1 LERLSEN
8 CAGASMSARRLVLW
22 RHGQTLWNADNR
34 HQGQI
39 DIPLNEVG
47 REQARHAAQ
56 TLIAM
61 KPTHVIASDLERAL
75 ETGQILA
82 DLAGIKLSTD
92 ERLRETFAGEW
103 QGMTR
108 DEIVAKYPED
118 YAAWGG
124 DSEIRPG
131 GGETRWE
138 VSQRVVAAIEDALK
152 DIPAGGTLV
161 VASHGGALRSALG
174 RLLGLDPR
182 QWTILGVLANAQWS
196 VLSELDENMPKLPDL
211 KWRLQEYNAGSLPEP
226 AIGDDK

>member
-1 LERLSEN
+1 
-8 CAGASMSARRLVLW
+8 MSARRLVLW
-22 RHGQTLWNADNR
+22 RHGQTVWNAENR

-39 DIPLNEVG
+39 DIPLNDVG

-56 TLIAM
+56 TLLAM

-75 ETGQILA
+75 ETGRTLS
-82 DLAGIKLSTD
+82 DLAGIGLTVD
-92 ERLRETFAGEW
+92 ERLRETYAGEW

-108 DEIVAKYPED
+108 DEIIAKYPAD

-138 VSQRVVAAIEDALK
+138 VSERVVEAIESALVE
-152 DIPAGGTLV
+152 IPPGGTLV

-196 VLSELDENMPKLPDL
+196 VLTELDENTPKLPDL

>member
-1 LERLSEN
+1 
-8 CAGASMSARRLVLW
+8 MKARRLVLW
-22 RHGQTLWNADNR
+22 RHGQTVWNAENR

-39 DIPLNEVG
+39 DIPLNDVG

-56 TLIAM
+56 TLLAM

-75 ETGQILA
+75 ETGRTLS
-82 DLAGIKLSTD
+82 DLAGIGLTVD

-108 DEIVAKYPED
+108 DEIVAKYPAD

-138 VSQRVVAAIEDALK
+138 VSDRVVAAIESALVN
-152 DIPAGGTLV
+152 IPAGGTLV

-196 VLSELDENMPKLPDL
+196 VLTELDENMPKLPDL

>member
-1 LERLSEN
+1 
-8 CAGASMSARRLVLW
+8 MSSRRLVLW
-22 RHGQTLWNADNR
+22 RHGQTVWNAENR

-39 DIPLNEVG
+39 DIPLNDVG

-56 TLIAM
+56 TLLAM

-75 ETGQILA
+75 ETGRILSE
-82 DLAGIKLSTD
+82 LAGINLTVD

-108 DEIVAKYPED
+108 DEIIAKYPAD

-138 VSQRVVAAIEDALK
+138 VSDRVVEAIESALL

-196 VLSELDENMPKLPDL
+196 VLTELDENMPKLPDL

>member
-1 LERLSEN
+1 
-8 CAGASMSARRLVLW
+8 MSARRLVLW
-22 RHGQTLWNADNR
+22 RHGQTLWNAENR

-39 DIPLNEVG
+39 DIPLNDVG

-56 TLIAM
+56 TLVAM
-61 KPTHVIASDLERAL
+61 KPTHIIASDLERAL

-82 DLAGIKLSTD
+82 DLAGINLSTD

-108 DEIVAKYPED
+108 DEIVAKYPAD

-138 VSQRVVAAIEDALK
+138 VSQRVVAAIEDALLN
-152 DIPAGGTLV
+152 IPAGGTLV

>member
-1 LERLSEN
+1 
-8 CAGASMSARRLVLW
+8 MSARRLVLW
-22 RHGQTLWNADNR
+22 RHGQTLWNAENR

-39 DIPLNEVG
+39 DIPLNDVG

-56 TLIAM
+56 TLLAM

-82 DLAGIKLSTD
+82 NLAGVSLSTD

-108 DEIVAKYPED
+108 DEIVAKYPAD

-138 VSQRVVAAIEDALK
+138 VSQRVVAAIEDALLN
-152 DIPAGGTLV
+152 IPAGGTLV

>member
-1 LERLSEN
+1 
-8 CAGASMSARRLVLW
+8 MSARRLVLW
-22 RHGQTLWNADNR
+22 RHGQTLWNAENR

-39 DIPLNEVG
+39 DIPLNDVG

-56 TLIAM
+56 TLLAM

-82 DLAGIKLSTD
+82 DLAGVSLSTD

-108 DEIVAKYPED
+108 DEIVAKYPAD

-138 VSQRVVAAIEDALK
+138 VSQRVVAAIEDALLN
-152 DIPAGGTLV
+152 IPAGGTLV

>member
-1 LERLSEN
+1 MR
-8 CAGASMSARRLVLW
+8 ARRLVLW
-22 RHGQTLWNADNR
+22 RHGQTVWNAENR

-39 DIPLNEVG
+39 DIPLNDVG

-56 TLIAM
+56 TLLAM

-75 ETGQILA
+75 ETGRILSE
-82 DLAGIKLSTD
+82 LAGINLTVD

-108 DEIVAKYPED
+108 DEIIAKYPAD

-138 VSQRVVAAIEDALK
+138 VSDRVVEAIESALL

-196 VLSELDENMPKLPDL
+196 VLTELDENMPKLPDL

>member
-1 LERLSEN
+1 
-8 CAGASMSARRLVLW
+8 MSARRLVLW
-22 RHGQTLWNADNR
+22 RHGQTLWNAENR

-39 DIPLNEVG
+39 DIPLNDVG

-56 TLIAM
+56 TLLAM

-82 DLAGIKLSTD
+82 DLAGVSLSTD

-108 DEIVAKYPED
+108 DEIVAKYPTD

-138 VSQRVVAAIEDALK
+138 VSQRVVAAIEDALLN
-152 DIPAGGTLV
+152 IPAGGTLV

>member
-1 LERLSEN
+1 
-8 CAGASMSARRLVLW
+8 MSARRLVLW

-39 DIPLNEVG
+39 DIPLNDVG

-56 TLIAM
+56 TLVAM

-138 VSQRVVAAIEDALK
+138 VSQRVVAAIEDALLN
-152 DIPAGGTLV
+152 IPDGGTLV

>member
-1 LERLSEN
+1 
-8 CAGASMSARRLVLW
+8 
-22 RHGQTLWNADNR
+22 
-34 HQGQI
+34 
-39 DIPLNEVG
+39 
-47 REQARHAAQ
+47 
-56 TLIAM
+56 M

-75 ETGQILA
+75 ETGRTLS
-82 DLAGIKLSTD
+82 DLAGIGLTVD
-92 ERLRETFAGEW
+92 ERLRETYAGEW
-103 QGMTR
+103 QGLTR
-108 DEIVAKYPED
+108 DEIIAKYPDD

-138 VSQRVVAAIEDALK
+138 VSERVVHAIESALVE
-152 DIPAGGTLV
+152 IPPGGTLV

-196 VLSELDENMPKLPDL
+196 VLTELDENMPKLPDL

>member
-1 LERLSEN
+1 
-8 CAGASMSARRLVLW
+8 MSARRLVLW
-22 RHGQTLWNADNR
+22 RHGQTVWNAESR

-47 REQARHAAQ
+47 IEQARHAAQ
-56 TLIAM
+56 TLLAM
-61 KPTHVIASDLERAL
+61 KPTHVIASDLSRAL
-75 ETGQILA
+75 ETGRTLS
-82 DLAGIKLSTD
+82 DLAGIDLTVD
-92 ERLRETFAGEW
+92 ARLRETFAGEW

-108 DEIVAKYPED
+108 NEIMAKYPED

-138 VSQRVVAAIEDALK
+138 VSERVVEAIESALLSV
-152 DIPAGGTLV
+152 PAGGTLV

-174 RLLGLDPR
+174 RLLGLAPE

-196 VLSELDENMPKLPDL
+196 VLSELDENLPKLPGL

>member
-1 LERLSEN
+1 
-8 CAGASMSARRLVLW
+8 MSARRLVLW
-22 RHGQTLWNADNR
+22 RHGQTLWNAENR

-39 DIPLNEVG
+39 DIPLNDVG

-56 TLIAM
+56 TLLAM

-82 DLAGIKLSTD
+82 DLAGVSLSTD

-108 DEIVAKYPED
+108 DEIVSKYPAD

-138 VSQRVVAAIEDALK
+138 VSQRVVAAIEDALLN
-152 DIPAGGTLV
+152 IPAGGTLV

>member
-1 LERLSEN
+1 
-8 CAGASMSARRLVLW
+8 MSARRLVLW
-22 RHGQTLWNADNR
+22 RHGQTLWNAENR

-39 DIPLNEVG
+39 DIPLNDVG

-56 TLIAM
+56 TLLAM
-61 KPTHVIASDLERAL
+61 KPTHVIASDLERAF

-82 DLAGIKLSTD
+82 DLAGVSLSTD

-108 DEIVAKYPED
+108 DELVAKYPAD

-138 VSQRVVAAIEDALK
+138 VSQRVVAAIEDALLN
-152 DIPAGGTLV
+152 IPAGGTLV

>member
-1 LERLSEN
+1 MR
-8 CAGASMSARRLVLW
+8 ARRLVLW
-22 RHGQTLWNADNR
+22 RHGQTVWNAENR

-39 DIPLNEVG
+39 DIPLNDVG

-56 TLIAM
+56 TLLAM

-75 ETGQILA
+75 ETGRTLS
-82 DLAGIKLSTD
+82 DLAGIGLTVD

-108 DEIVAKYPED
+108 DEIIAAYPAD

-138 VSQRVVAAIEDALK
+138 VSDRVVEAIESALL

-196 VLSELDENMPKLPDL
+196 VLTELDENMPKLPDL

>member
-1 LERLSEN
+1 
-8 CAGASMSARRLVLW
+8 MSARRLVLW
-22 RHGQTLWNADNR
+22 RHGQTLWNAENR

-56 TLIAM
+56 TLVAL
-61 KPTHVIASDLERAL
+61 KPTQVIASDLERAL

-82 DLAGIKLSTD
+82 DLAGVQLNVD
-92 ERLRETFAGEW
+92 ERLRETYAGEW

-138 VSQRVVAAIEDALK
+138 VSERVVAAINDALVNV
-152 DIPAGGTLV
+152 PAGGTLV

>member
-1 LERLSEN
+1 
-8 CAGASMSARRLVLW
+8 M
-22 RHGQTLWNADNR
+22 
-34 HQGQI
+34 
-39 DIPLNEVG
+39 DIPLNDVG

-56 TLIAM
+56 TLLAM

-75 ETGQILA
+75 ETGRTLS
-82 DLAGIKLSTD
+82 DLAGIGLTVD

-108 DEIVAKYPED
+108 DEIIAAYPAD

-138 VSQRVVAAIEDALK
+138 VSDRVVEAIESALL

-196 VLSELDENMPKLPDL
+196 VLTELDENMPKLPDL

>member
-1 LERLSEN
+1 
-8 CAGASMSARRLVLW
+8 MSARRLVLW
-22 RHGQTLWNADNR
+22 RHGQTVWNAENR

-39 DIPLNEVG
+39 DIPLNDVG

-56 TLIAM
+56 TLLAM

-75 ETGQILA
+75 ETGRTLS
-82 DLAGIKLSTD
+82 DLAGIGLTVD
-92 ERLRETFAGEW
+92 ERLRETYAGEW

-108 DEIVAKYPED
+108 DEIIAKYPAD

-138 VSQRVVAAIEDALK
+138 VSERVVDAIESALVE
-152 DIPAGGTLV
+152 IPPGGTLV

-196 VLSELDENMPKLPDL
+196 VLTELDENMPKLPDL

>member
-1 LERLSEN
+1 
-8 CAGASMSARRLVLW
+8 MSARRLVLW
-22 RHGQTLWNADNR
+22 RHGQTLWNAENR

-39 DIPLNEVG
+39 DIPLNDVG

-56 TLIAM
+56 TLLAM
-61 KPTHVIASDLERAL
+61 KPTHVIASDLERAF

-82 DLAGIKLSTD
+82 DLAGVSLSTD

-108 DEIVAKYPED
+108 DEIVAKYPAD

-138 VSQRVVAAIEDALK
+138 VSQRVVAAIEDALPN
-152 DIPAGGTLV
+152 IPTGGTLV

>member
-1 LERLSEN
+1 
-8 CAGASMSARRLVLW
+8 MSARRLVLW
-22 RHGQTLWNADNR
+22 RHGQTVWNAENR

-39 DIPLNEVG
+39 DIPLNDVG

-56 TLIAM
+56 TLLAM

-75 ETGQILA
+75 ETGRTLS
-82 DLAGIKLSTD
+82 DLAGIGLTVD
-92 ERLRETFAGEW
+92 ERLRETYAGEW

-108 DEIVAKYPED
+108 DEIIAKYPAD

-131 GGETRWE
+131 GGETRWD
-138 VSQRVVAAIEDALK
+138 VSERVVDAIESALVE
-152 DIPAGGTLV
+152 IPPGGTLV

-196 VLSELDENMPKLPDL
+196 VLTELDENMPKLPDL

>member
-1 LERLSEN
+1 
-8 CAGASMSARRLVLW
+8 MSARRLVLW
-22 RHGQTLWNADNR
+22 RHGQTVWNAENR

-39 DIPLNEVG
+39 DIPLSDVG

-56 TLIAM
+56 TLLAM

-75 ETGQILA
+75 ETGRTLS
-82 DLAGIKLSTD
+82 DLAGIGLTVD
-92 ERLRETFAGEW
+92 ERLRETYAGEW

-108 DEIVAKYPED
+108 DEIIAKYPAD

-138 VSQRVVAAIEDALK
+138 VSERVVEAIESALVE
-152 DIPAGGTLV
+152 IPPGGTLV

-196 VLSELDENMPKLPDL
+196 VLTELDENMPKLPDL

>member
-1 LERLSEN
+1 
-8 CAGASMSARRLVLW
+8 MSARRLVLW
-22 RHGQTLWNADNR
+22 RHGQTLWNAENR

-39 DIPLNEVG
+39 DIPLNDVG

-56 TLIAM
+56 TLLAM

-82 DLAGIKLSTD
+82 DLAGVSLSTD

-108 DEIVAKYPED
+108 DEIVSKYPAD

-138 VSQRVVAAIEDALK
+138 VSQRVVAAIEDSLLN
-152 DIPAGGTLV
+152 IPAGGTLV

>member
-1 LERLSEN
+1 
-8 CAGASMSARRLVLW
+8 MSARRLVLW
-22 RHGQTLWNADNR
+22 RHGQTLWNAENR

-39 DIPLNEVG
+39 DIPLNDVG

-56 TLIAM
+56 TLLAM
-61 KPTHVIASDLERAL
+61 KPTRVIASDLERAL

-82 DLAGIKLSTD
+82 DLAGVSLSTD

-108 DEIVAKYPED
+108 DEIVAKYPAD

-138 VSQRVVAAIEDALK
+138 VSQRVVAAIDDALLN
-152 DIPAGGTLV
+152 IPAGGTLV

>member
-1 LERLSEN
+1 
-8 CAGASMSARRLVLW
+8 MSARRLVLW
-22 RHGQTLWNADNR
+22 RHGQTLWNAENR
-34 HQGQI
+34 HQGQF
-39 DIPLNEVG
+39 DIPLNDVG

-56 TLIAM
+56 TLLAM

-82 DLAGIKLSTD
+82 DLAGVSLSTD

-108 DEIVAKYPED
+108 DEIVSKYPAD

-138 VSQRVVAAIEDALK
+138 VSQRVVAAIEDSLLN
-152 DIPAGGTLV
+152 IPAGGTLV

>member
-1 LERLSEN
+1 
-8 CAGASMSARRLVLW
+8 MSARRLVLW

>member
-1 LERLSEN
+1 
-8 CAGASMSARRLVLW
+8 MSARRLVLW
-22 RHGQTLWNADNR
+22 RHGQTLWNAENR

-39 DIPLNEVG
+39 DIPLNDVG

-56 TLIAM
+56 TLVAM
-61 KPTHVIASDLERAL
+61 KPTRIIASDLERAL

-82 DLAGIKLSTD
+82 DLAGINLSTD

-108 DEIVAKYPED
+108 DEIVAKYPAD

-138 VSQRVVAAIEDALK
+138 VSQRVVAAIEDALLN
-152 DIPAGGTLV
+152 IPAGGTLV

>member
-1 LERLSEN
+1 
-8 CAGASMSARRLVLW
+8 MSARRLVLW
-22 RHGQTLWNADNR
+22 RHGQTLWNAENR

-39 DIPLNEVG
+39 DIPLNDVG

-56 TLIAM
+56 TLLAM

-82 DLAGIKLSTD
+82 DLAGVSFSTD

-108 DEIVAKYPED
+108 DEIVAKYPAD

>member
-1 LERLSEN
+1 
-8 CAGASMSARRLVLW
+8 MSARRLVLW
-22 RHGQTLWNADNR
+22 RHGQTVWNAENR

-39 DIPLNEVG
+39 DIPLNDVG

-56 TLIAM
+56 TLLAM
-61 KPTHVIASDLERAL
+61 KPTRVIASDLERAL
-75 ETGQILA
+75 ETGRTLS
-82 DLAGIKLSTD
+82 DLAGIGLTVD
-92 ERLRETFAGEW
+92 ERLRETYAGEW

-108 DEIVAKYPED
+108 DEIIAKYPAD

-138 VSQRVVAAIEDALK
+138 VSERVVDAIESALVE
-152 DIPAGGTLV
+152 IPPGGTLV

-196 VLSELDENMPKLPDL
+196 VLTELDENMPKLPDL

>member
-1 LERLSEN
+1 MR
-8 CAGASMSARRLVLW
+8 ASRLVLW
-22 RHGQTLWNADNR
+22 RHGQTVWNAENR

-39 DIPLNEVG
+39 DIPLNDVG

-56 TLIAM
+56 TLLAM

-75 ETGQILA
+75 ETGRTLS
-82 DLAGIKLSTD
+82 DLAGIGLTVD

-108 DEIVAKYPED
+108 DEIIAAYPAD

-138 VSQRVVAAIEDALK
+138 VSDRVVEAIESALL

-196 VLSELDENMPKLPDL
+196 VLTELDENMPKLPDL

>member
-1 LERLSEN
+1 
-8 CAGASMSARRLVLW
+8 MKARRLVLW
-22 RHGQTLWNADNR
+22 RHGQTVWNAESR

-39 DIPLNEVG
+39 DIPLNDVG

-56 TLIAM
+56 TLLAM

-75 ETGQILA
+75 ETGRTLS
-82 DLAGIKLSTD
+82 DLAGIGLTVD

-108 DEIVAKYPED
+108 DEIVAKYPAD

-138 VSQRVVAAIEDALK
+138 VSDRVVAAIESALVN
-152 DIPAGGTLV
+152 IPAGGTLV

-196 VLSELDENMPKLPDL
+196 VLTELDENMPKLPDL

>member
-1 LERLSEN
+1 
-8 CAGASMSARRLVLW
+8 MSARRLVLW

-39 DIPLNEVG
+39 DIPLNDVG

-211 KWRLQEYNAGSLPEP
+211 KWRLQEYNAGSYQNLPLVT
-226 AIGDDK
+226 ISKVH

>member
-1 LERLSEN
+1 
-8 CAGASMSARRLVLW
+8 MSARRLVLW
-22 RHGQTLWNADNR
+22 RHGQTAWNADNR

-56 TLIAM
+56 TLVAM

-138 VSQRVVAAIEDALK
+138 VSQRVVTAIDDALRN
-152 DIPAGGTLV
+152 IPAGGTLV